1 MYVRR
6 GMNGFFSTL
15 IGGSI
20 KAAEIGIPAA
30 ATGGGSL
37 IATGAIAGA
46 NLAAGAVAGKIAG
59 KGKQPQAVQQPVSPL
74 SQIPLWG
81 WLVGGI
87 AGLALITSL

>member
-1 MYVRR
+1 MYVGR
-6 GMNGFFSTL
+6 GMNGFFSTI

-46 NLAAGAVAGKIAG
+46 SVAAGAAAKKILGKNG
-59 KGKQPQAVQQPVSPL
+59 QPQVAPQPVSAF
-74 SQIPLWG
+74 SQVPLWG
-81 WLVGGI
+81 WIVGGI
-87 AGLALITSL
+87 AGLALVASL